1 MKLRCK
7 AGDLAVV
14 IYAEHLHN
22 IGLVVRVLRPYENG
36 DIHLPGKGFLW
47 EVECSQKQLWV
58 SQRRALWRHR
68 GPVPDA
74 YLLPLSDK
82 AEGKTGAATRVRAL
96 PGGREG

>member
-1 MKLRCK
+1 MNLRCK

-22 IGLVVRVLRPYENG
+22 IGLVVRVLQPYENG
-36 DIHLPGKGFLW
+36 DIHLPDKGFLW

-74 YLLPLSDK
+74 YLLPLSEK
-82 AEGKTGAATRVRAL
+82 AGDTHTTRQPGAVREA
-96 PGGREG
+96 RKD

>member
-22 IGLVVRVLRPYENG
+22 IGLVVRVLHPYDNG

-58 SQRRALWRHR
+58 SHRRALWRNR

-74 YLLPLSDK
+74 YLLPLS
-82 AEGKTGAATRVRAL
+82 GKTDSSQQQARQLRAL
-96 PGGREG
+96 PGASEG

>member
-22 IGLVVRVLRPYENG
+22 IGLVVRVLHPYENG

-74 YLLPLSDK
+74 YLMPLSENSD
-82 AEGKTGAATRVRAL
+82 GDTQAARRVRAV
-96 PGGREG
+96 PAARKD

>member
-1 MKLRCK
+1 MTLRCK
-7 AGDLAVV
+7 AGDLAMV

-22 IGLVVRVLRPYENG
+22 IGLIVRVLGPYGGG
-36 DIHLPGKGFLW
+36 DIRLPDKGFLW

-74 YLLPLSDK
+74 YLLPLGGDQHSDDV
-82 AEGKTGAATRVRAL
+82 ARQDRRAL
-96 PGGREG
+96 RDEPGH